1 MTMSARRPILTAPLF
16 EELDD
21 HLIALLEDLGEDDW
35 QRPTIVPRWNVK
47 QIAAHLLDT
56 ALRRLS
62 LDRDRPPTTHAG
74 SAIDAEGLK
83 PLVDGMNA
91 RGVAVYGT
99 LSGRV
104 LVSLLRV
111 ATRELRD
118 FFLARDPM
126 QPAAWAV
133 SWAGEE
139 HSINWFDTAREF
151 TERWHH
157 QQQIRLA
164 VARPGILTPRLYGP
178 VLDCFMRALPF
189 AYRAV
194 PSTIGT
200 GVRIRIAG
208 DCGGEWLLRRD
219 DDHWQLVDP
228 AVPLVVIATTTIP
241 QDLAWQIFT
250 KAIPASTARSLV
262 SIEGDERLGATVL
275 HMIAIVG

>member
-1 MTMSARRPILTAPLF
+1 MTMSVLQPILTAPLL

-21 HLIALLEDLGEDDW
+21 RLIALLEDLGEDDW
-35 QRPTIVPRWNVK
+35 QRPTVVPRWNVK

-62 LDRDRPPTTHAG
+62 LDRDRAPSTPG
-74 SAIDAEGLK
+74 DPAIDAEGLRL
-83 PLVDGMNA
+83 LVNDMNA
-91 RGVAVYGT
+91 RGVAVYGA

-111 ATRELRD
+111 ATRELRE
-118 FFLARDPM
+118 FFLALDPM

-133 SWAGEE
+133 SWAGEQR
-139 HSINWFDTAREF
+139 SLNWFDTAREF

-164 VARPGILTPRLYGP
+164 VGRPGIMTPRLYGP
-178 VLDCFMRALPF
+178 VLECFMRALPF

-194 PSTIGT
+194 PSAVGT

-208 DCGGEWLLRRD
+208 DCGGEWLLRRAE
-219 DDHWQLVDP
+219 DHWQLVDP
-228 AVPLVVIATTTIP
+228 GEPIDVVATTSIP
-241 QDLAWQIFT
+241 QDVAWQIFT
-250 KAIPASTARSLV
+250 KALAPSAARPLV
-262 SIEGDERLGATVL
+262 TIDGHDRLGAIVL
-275 HMIAIVG
+275 QMITIVG